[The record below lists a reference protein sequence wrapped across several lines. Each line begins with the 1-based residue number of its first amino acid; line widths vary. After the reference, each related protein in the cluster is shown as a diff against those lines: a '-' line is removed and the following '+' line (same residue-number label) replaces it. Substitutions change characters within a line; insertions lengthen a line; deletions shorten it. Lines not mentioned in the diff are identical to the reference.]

1 MFVIAC
7 TRHLNYV
14 CEEMSFVDFAQN
26 AGDHARILIL
36 VLPAC
41 GRIKPKRFNKIF
53 DRIARLETLNVPESS
68 RCVHVRY
75 RKYYAIENNAWGD
88 FQVHRRA
95 LGLIMIG
102 NCEQED
108 DIQELSC
115 QYEQM
120 KV

>member
-1 MFVIAC
+1 
-7 TRHLNYV
+7 
-14 CEEMSFVDFAQN
+14 MSFVDFGQCAD
-26 AGDHARILIL
+26 DHARILVL
-36 VLPAC
+36 VLAAC
-41 GRIKPKRFNKIF
+41 GRVKPKRFSKIF
-53 DRIARLETLNVPESS
+53 DRIARLETLSIAKSS
-68 RCVHVRY
+68 RSVHLRY

-102 NCEQED
+102 SCEQED
-108 DIQELSC
+108 DVQELFC

>member
-1 MFVIAC
+1 
-7 TRHLNYV
+7 
-14 CEEMSFVDFAQN
+14 MSFVDFAQS
-26 AGDHARILIL
+26 ADDHARILVL

-41 GRIKPKRFNKIF
+41 GQMKPKRFNKIF
-53 DRIARLETLNVPESS
+53 DRIARLETLNVPGSS
-68 RCVHVRY
+68 RSVHMRY

-102 NCEQED
+102 NCEEKD
-108 DIQELSC
+108 EIQELLC

-120 KV
+120 KVWFAWT

>member
-1 MFVIAC
+1 
-7 TRHLNYV
+7 
-14 CEEMSFVDFAQN
+14 MSFVDFGQC

-41 GRIKPKRFNKIF
+41 GPHLKPKRFNKIF
-53 DRIARLETLNVPESS
+53 DRIARLETLTVPGSPPRS
-68 RCVHVRY
+68 VHIRY

-88 FQVHRRA
+88 FQLHRSA

-102 NCEQED
+102 NCERQD
-108 DIQELSC
+108 DVQELFC

>member
-1 MFVIAC
+1 
-7 TRHLNYV
+7 
-14 CEEMSFVDFAQN
+14 MSFVDFGQCCD
-26 AGDHARILIL
+26 DHARILIL
-36 VLPAC
+36 VLPA
-41 GRIKPKRFNKIF
+41 GGQMKPKRFNKIF

-68 RCVHVRY
+68 RSVHMRY

-102 NCEQED
+102 NCEAEGD
-108 DIQELSC
+108 VEELFR
-115 QYEQM
+115 QYEQT

>member
-1 MFVIAC
+1 
-7 TRHLNYV
+7 
-14 CEEMSFVDFAQN
+14 MSFVDFGQCAD
-26 AGDHARILIL
+26 DHARILIL

-41 GRIKPKRFNKIF
+41 GQMKPKRFSKIF
-53 DRIARLETLNVPESS
+53 DRIARLETLNVPGSS
-68 RCVHVRY
+68 RSVHMRY

-102 NCEQED
+102 NCEEKD
-108 DIQELSC
+108 EIQELLC